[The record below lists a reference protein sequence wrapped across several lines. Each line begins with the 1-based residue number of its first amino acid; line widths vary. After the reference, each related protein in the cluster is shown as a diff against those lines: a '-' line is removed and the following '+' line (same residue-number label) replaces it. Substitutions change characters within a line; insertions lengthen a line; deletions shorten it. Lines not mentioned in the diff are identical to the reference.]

1 MKHYILLSVDVPT
14 ALDEDDK
21 RAKWQTLV
29 QQLGPL
35 AKTTKGIVRLG
46 EGVWLLPRDQGMTF
60 AAECIARAR
69 ASNLTATARFLSGDD
84 EPSS

>member
-21 RAKWQTLV
+21 RAKWLTLARR
-29 QQLGPL
+29 LEPL
-35 AKTTKGIVRLG
+35 AKKNTGIVQLG
-46 EGVWLLPRDQGMTF
+46 EGVWLLPRDQGMPF
-60 AAECIARAR
+60 VAECMYLAQ
-69 ASNLTATARFLSGDD
+69 SNSLKVEARFLSGDD